1 MVGVAP
7 HARGLR
13 NACLVAAGVGVVVL
27 VVAGRQSGQA
37 WLPSYLF
44 VWLFV
49 LGLSLGSLAWVT
61 VHNLTGG
68 NWGQAVGNWG
78 VGNWWSGPQK

>member
-1 MVGVAP
+1 MAAATPVA
-7 HARGLR
+7 RRLGTV
-13 NACLVAAGVGVVVL
+13 CLLAAGAGALLLIVAA
-27 VVAGRQSGQA
+27 RQGGQL

-49 LGLSLGSLAWVT
+49 LALSLGSLAWVV

-68 NWGQAVGNWG
+68 DWEYEVRPFLHAALRLAQ
-78 VGNWWSGPQK
+78 

>member
-1 MVGVAP
+1 VGTTCLLA
-7 HARGLR
+7 AGAGALL
-13 NACLVAAGVGVVVL
+13 LVAAG
-27 VVAGRQSGQA
+27 RQGGQP

-49 LGLSLGSLAWVT
+49 LGLSLGSLAWVV

-68 NWGQAVGNWG
+68 DWGFSLPRPFLHAALRLF
-78 VGNWWSGPQK
+78 P